1 MKKIKKIAFCALVSA
16 FVSTTTLFAAARPS
30 VDGHAVVAD
39 AGSMPK
45 GLFAKTVGYLPGD
58 SVSVTNPYTGTT
70 INVLVLGSI
79 DPSEGVAILLSPEAA
94 DRLGIRR
101 GANVQVKI
109 TKRVGEV
116 DEAVSGSAVI
126 ADDTDIEPS
135 TATRKSELPE
145 PSLSGED
152 SLVSSVSDEPEV
164 VSLVGDSD
172 DESEDATKDEGNEIA
187 LSPTPLSEDDGK
199 KVADSE
205 KSEPVSDAL
214 AKSVAENS
222 ASEAVTDELPPY
234 EAIASVNSDKEP
246 STATSSDSEKNGAKR
261 AKGALSDDE
270 LYQKENTAPVF
281 EVVDSNA
288 PSLSRGKKARSEAV
302 DGRAPELER
311 AGSAKAEAV
320 DGRAPKMGED
330 SKNKLTEA
338 VSETVPSLEGVDLM
352 SGVESGA
359 IVLVPASDNPPT
371 ESDKEKAEATK
382 KAEDERLA
390 VAKAYRE
397 REAAAKAEALKD
409 AKDAKAELNNNE
421 SKVASEKG
429 SDEKKDA
436 KADSKKGSKKNTEN
450 TKTSGTGFDNY
461 IVDNVQKL
469 KAGYYVQI
477 ASLSDTSNIKG
488 IVSTYSNKY
497 PIEIVPSEVKKNSYQ
512 IMIGPLGVDEY
523 GTVLERFKSRG
534 YRDSFIRKV
543 K

>member
-16 FVSTTTLFAAARPS
+16 FVSTTSLFAAARPS

-126 ADDTDIEPS
+126 ADDTDIAAPS
-135 TATRKSELPE
+135 RKTELPE

-152 SLVSSVSDEPEV
+152 ALVSSVSDEPEV
-164 VSLVGDSD
+164 VSLVGEEGED
-172 DESEDATKDEGNEIA
+172 DEKGATKDEGNEIA
-187 LSPTPLSEDDGK
+187 LAPAPLSEDDGK
-199 KVADSE
+199 KIADSE
-205 KSEPVSDAL
+205 NSEPVSDAL
-214 AKSVAENS
+214 AKSVAEKS
-222 ASEAVTDELPPY
+222 AAEAVTDELPPY
-234 EAIASVNSDKEP
+234 EAIASVNSEKEP
-246 STATSSDSEKNGAKR
+246 SAATASNSDKR
-261 AKGALSDDE
+261 SKGALSDEE

-288 PSLSRGKKARSEAV
+288 PSLSNGKKARSEAV

-320 DGRAPKMGED
+320 DGRAPKMGDD

-397 REAAAKAEALKD
+397 REAAAKTEALKD
-409 AKDAKAELNNNE
+409 EIDAKAEVNNNE
-421 SKVASEKG
+421 SKGASEKG
-429 SDEKKDA
+429 ADEKKD
-436 KADSKKGSKKNTEN
+436 KAESKKSSKKNTEN
-450 TKTSGTGFDNY
+450 PKTSGTGFDNY

-488 IVSTYSNKY
+488 IVSTYSSKY